1 MGVSVEI
8 PKDGR
13 HAYSLM
19 TDGPLRRHAHD
30 VRVVRQDEAVEEAR
44 RRVVPEQSERGHR
57 REGRPRCRAVTI
69 CGWSSRPR

>member
-19 TDGPLRRHAHD
+19 TMGRFGGMRTTCALCGKTRRWKKRD
-30 VRVVRQDEAVEEAR
+30 DESCPSNPNAATDEKGDRDAG
-44 RRVVPEQSERGHR
+44 Q
-57 REGRPRCRAVTI
+57 
-69 CGWSSRPR
+69 